1 MKRELFMQTRT
12 CNSAIW
18 ILVGLAIL
26 LPMFQGRIGLLAV
39 VLPISMLLACAMMW
53 MANHHNKLTH
63 DPEKR

>member
-1 MKRELFMQTRT
+1 MQTRT

-26 LPMFQGRIGLLAV
+26 LLMFQGRIGLLAV
-39 VLPISMLLACAMMW
+39 VLPISLLLACANMVSG
-53 MANHHNKLTH
+53 NHHTKLTR